1 MKTQQQLRQGQPE
14 MKQAPKKSLKEADRL
29 GSTGVRLAAVI
40 DRVIVAS

>member
-1 MKTQQQLRQGQPE
+1 MNTQHQLRQGQPE

-40 DRVIVAS
+40 DRAPITA